1 MDYSDSLL
9 LLTGY
14 SVVIVAG
21 SLLGGWLPSVIQMT
35 HTRIQVAMTFVAG
48 LILGVAVYH
57 LLPYSLTTISG
68 DHAVETA
75 VWWMM
80 LGVVAMVL
88 MLRFFHFHQ
97 HDFSEGEDN
106 IHAHHDHGAAAVH
119 PLSWL
124 GIALGLG
131 LHSLTEGIALGGS
144 LRVGL
149 SHEGVGGL
157 AGFGVFLAILS
168 HKPLDALSIAGTM
181 QAAGLGRRL
190 RTSAIMIFA
199 LICPVVA
206 FLTFWG
212 VGLLGPSGPHVMG
225 CGLAFAAGAFLC
237 ISLSDLLP
245 EVHFHSHDRVK
256 LMLSFLAGV
265 GFIYMLR
272 FIGFDAMHMVG
283 IPVPMEY
290 YQLIMQ
296 AA

>member
-9 LLTGY
+9 LLAGY
-14 SVVIVAG
+14 SVVIIAG
-21 SLLGGWLPSVIQMT
+21 SLLGGWLPSVIRLT

-57 LLPYSLTTISG
+57 LLPYSVVEIG
-68 DHAVETA
+68 GEHAVETA
-75 VWWMM
+75 AGWVMV
-80 LGVVAMVL
+80 GIVAMVL
-88 MLRFFHFHQ
+88 LLRFFHFHQ
-97 HDFSEGEDN
+97 HDFSDAGGGA
-106 IHAHHDHGAAAVH
+106 HAHHQHDAAAH

-131 LHSLTEGIALGGS
+131 LHSLTEGVALGAS

-149 SHEGVGGL
+149 SHGVEGNLVG
-157 AGFGVFLAILS
+157 FSVFLAIIS
-168 HKPLDALSIAGTM
+168 HKPLDALSITGTM
-181 QAAGLGRRL
+181 RAAGLSRRM
-190 RTSAIMIFA
+190 RTSANLVFA

-212 VGLLGPSGPHVMG
+212 VGLLGQLQAQVIG
-225 CGLAFAAGAFLC
+225 CALAFAVGSFLC

-265 GFIYMLR
+265 GFIYLLHHIAS
-272 FIGFDAMHMVG
+272 IGMH
-283 IPVPMEY
+283 
-290 YQLIMQ
+290 
-296 AA
+296 

>member
-1 MDYSDSLL
+1 
-9 LLTGY
+9 
-14 SVVIVAG
+14 
-21 SLLGGWLPSVIQMT
+21 
-35 HTRIQVAMTFVAG
+35 
-48 LILGVAVYH
+48 
-57 LLPYSLTTISG
+57 
-68 DHAVETA
+68 
-75 VWWMM
+75 
-80 LGVVAMVL
+80 MVL

-97 HDFSEGEDN
+97 HDFSEGDDN
-106 IHAHHDHGAAAVH
+106 IHAHHDHGASAVH

-168 HKPLDALSIAGTM
+168 HKPLDAFSITGTM
-181 QAAGLGRRL
+181 QAAGLNRRL
-190 RTSAIMIFA
+190 RMLAIMIFA

-212 VGLLGPSGPHVMG
+212 VGLLGESGPHVMG

-256 LMLSFLAGV
+256 LMLSFLAG
-265 GFIYMLR
+265 GRLHIYTSLHRVRRHARGWHTGPDGVLSTIHAGRPDTGLCSYATSLPQM
-272 FIGFDAMHMVG
+272 
-283 IPVPMEY
+283 Y
-290 YQLIMQ
+290 
-296 AA
+296 